1 MRFSPNVL
9 ALSLA
14 LACSFGSSVSVAQ
27 TAAKPAAGAVKLNET
42 VKIAWIDPLSGLM
55 APVGNNQLKSFQF
68 FAEKFSTSNPAGV
81 KFEVI
86 GIDNKLS
93 PTESLNAL
101 KTALDQGV
109 RYITQGNGSSVAG
122 ALIDAV
128 NKHNERNPGKEVIF
142 LNHSAVDPDFTN
154 SKCSYWHFR
163 FDADTSMKME
173 AMTTFMKDQADI
185 KKVYLLNQNYS
196 HGQQVARFAK
206 ENLGRKRPDI
216 QIVGEDL
223 HPLAQVR
230 DFAPY
235 IAKIKASGADTVIT
249 GNWGSDLALLVKAA
263 NEGGY
268 TGKFFTYYTGVS
280 GTPAALG
287 QGGAGRVYQIAYNHY
302 NMGGQMGA
310 WMKEFNEKFK
320 DDFYTGSVIAIF
332 TSLGEAMAKAK
343 STDPVKVAAALEGL
357 KFKSFNGDVEMRKTD
372 HQLQQALYMTVWQ
385 KADAKFPYSPENTGM
400 TLAPVKTFESYVS
413 STPTSCQMKRP

>member
-1 MRFSPNVL
+1 MKTTTRL
-9 ALSLA
+9 IAAAA
-14 LACSFGSSVSVAQ
+14 LAACSLGAYAQ
-27 TAAKPAAGAVKLNET
+27 KGET

-55 APVGNNQLKSFQF
+55 APVGSNQLKSFQF
-68 FAEKFSTSNPAGV
+68 FAEKFSKTNPAGV

-93 PTESLNAL
+93 PAESLNAL
-101 KTALDQGV
+101 KAAMDQGV

-122 ALIDAV
+122 ALIEAV
-128 NKHNERNPGKEVIF
+128 NKHNERNPGKEIIF

-163 FDADTSMKME
+163 FDADTSMKIE
-173 AMTTFMKDQADI
+173 AMTTFMKDDAAI
-185 KKVYLLNQNYS
+185 KKVYLFNQNYS
-196 HGQQVARFAK
+196 HGQQVAKFAK
-206 ENLGRKRPDI
+206 ENLARKRPDV

-230 DFAPY
+230 DFSPY

-268 TGKFFTYYTGVS
+268 TGKFYTYYTGVS
-280 GTPAALG
+280 GTPTALG
-287 QGGAGRVYQIAYNHY
+287 QSGAGRVYQIAYNHY
-302 NMGGQMGA
+302 NMGGDMAKWMG
-310 WMKEFNEKFK
+310 EFKTKFN
-320 DDFYTGSVIAIF
+320 DDFFTGSVISIYSA
-332 TSLGEAMAKAK
+332 LGEAMAKAK

-357 KFKSFNGDVEMRKTD
+357 KFKSYHGDVEIRKAD
-372 HQLQQALYMTVWQ
+372 HQLQQPLYMTVWQ
-385 KADAKFPYSPENTGM
+385 KADKKYPYSPENTGM
-400 TLAPVKTFESYVS
+400 TLAPVKEFPSYVS
-413 STPTSCQMKRP
+413 STPTSCQMKRLG

>member
-1 MRFSPNVL
+1 MKTTTRLIAAAAFAV
-9 ALSLA
+9 
-14 LACSFGSSVSVAQ
+14 CSMGAMAQ
-27 TAAKPAAGAVKLNET
+27 KGET

-55 APVGNNQLKSFQF
+55 APVGSNQLKSFQF
-68 FAEKFSTSNPAGV
+68 FAEKFSKTNPAGV

-93 PTESLNAL
+93 PAESLNAL
-101 KTALDQGV
+101 KAAMDQGV

-122 ALIDAV
+122 ALIEAV
-128 NKHNERNPGKEVIF
+128 NKHNERNPGKEIIF

-163 FDADTSMKME
+163 FDADTSMKIE
-173 AMTTFMKDQADI
+173 AMTTFMKDDKDI
-185 KKVYLLNQNYS
+185 KKVYLFNQNYS
-196 HGQQVARFAK
+196 HGHQVAKYAK
-206 ENLGRKRPDI
+206 ENLARKRPDV

-230 DFAPY
+230 DFSPY

-268 TGKFFTYYTGVS
+268 NGKFYTYYTGVS
-280 GTPAALG
+280 GTPTALG
-287 QGGAGRVYQIAYNHY
+287 QTASGRVFQIAYNHY
-302 NMGGQMGA
+302 NMGGDMA
-310 WMKEFNEKFK
+310 KWMTEFKTKFN
-320 DDFYTGSVIAIF
+320 DDFYTGSVISIYTA
-332 TSLGEAMAKAK
+332 LGDAMAKAK

-357 KFKSFNGDVEMRKTD
+357 TFKSYHGEVQIRKAD
-372 HQLQQALYMTVWQ
+372 HQLQQPLYMTVWQ
-385 KADAKFPYSPENTGM
+385 KADKKYPYSPENTGM
-400 TLAPVKTFESYVS
+400 TLAPVKEFPSYVS
-413 STPTSCQMKRP
+413 STPTSCQMKRPG